1 MKRYAVFY
9 PTTLAP
15 YDVYIRTSEPL
26 PFDVWR
32 DLVML
37 GIPGRGNEEVLRCIY
52 ASKSPELLQY
62 CYTSAIQLTSTEN
75 ILREAGFVKTQA
87 GRLDGLAR

>member
-32 DLVML
+32 DLVRL
-37 GIPGRGNEEVLRCIY
+37 RIQEDEEVLRCVY
-52 ASKSPELLQY
+52 ALKSQEILQFWY
-62 CYTSAIQLTSTEN
+62 PSTTDLIPTEN